1 MPHGIYPH
9 LPFNMKETHCNDD
22 CHTSF
27 LKPVYFPFSFNILIS
42 PSFSLNLLF
51 SMAQCVYVCLLFS
64 LFLSISFSFSH
75 KVYIFFILNHY
86 KNSTSLWCHW
96 PKNLMPLW
104 CHCVKRTHGLKG
116 SMHVC
121 DSVFL
126 SLGVSFSFLVSS
138 FRVSVLFLSQSFS
151 FHLSQVYENFVHI
164 YKNLISV
171 PSLWVFY
178 VYL

>member
-1 MPHGIYPH
+1 
-9 LPFNMKETHCNDD
+9 
-22 CHTSF
+22 
-27 LKPVYFPFSFNILIS
+27 
-42 PSFSLNLLF
+42 
-51 SMAQCVYVCLLFS
+51 
-64 LFLSISFSFSH
+64 
-75 KVYIFFILNHY
+75 
-86 KNSTSLWCHW
+86 
-96 PKNLMPLW
+96 LMPLW